1 MSAIFDPQVWTGWAT
16 VGDTLQRMTR
26 DGILVTV
33 AQHSTL
39 QGWIASWENV
49 RKGTGH
55 YITACHQITLHSA
68 IERHYDLGQGWVA

>member
-1 MSAIFDPQVWTGWAT
+1 MSSVFDPEIWKGWAP
-16 VGDTLQRMTR
+16 VDDTLQRMTK

-33 AQHSTL
+33 SQHSTL

-55 YITACHQITLHSA
+55 NITARHQTTLHSA
-68 IERHYDLGQGWVA
+68 IERHYDLSQGWVA